1 VGYIEENLMKDE
13 TVIFKTKK
21 HWISYI
27 WWGLVS
33 CVLCGGPIGIVS
45 SAFCLIRG
53 EFTAGI
59 LFLLWA
65 IVSSLPL
72 LFCYISI
79 KTSEFGV
86 TNQRVII
93 KTGVFRT
100 DTYEILIAKIESIQ
114 VSQGII
120 GKWLNYGNLV
130 IRGTGGTPSLYRE
143 IINPFEFRASTQ
155 KTNQNDSKT
164 QYTSVVKC
172 PHCAEDIKK
181 EAKIC
186 KHCGR
191 DI

>member
-1 VGYIEENLMKDE
+1 MGYIEENLMKDE

-27 WWGLVS
+27 WWGLV
-33 CVLCGGPIGIVS
+33 CCLICGGPIALVPAVI
-45 SAFCLIRG
+45 FLING
-53 EFTAGI
+53 EFTTAVM
-59 LFLLWA
+59 LFLWS

-100 DTYEILIAKIESIQ
+100 DTYEILIEKIESIQ

-120 GKWLNYGNLV
+120 GKWLNYGNLA

-155 KTNQNDSKT
+155 KTNQKENNAQSA
-164 QYTSVVKC
+164 SVIKC
-172 PHCAEDIKK
+172 PHCAENIKK
-181 EAKIC
+181 EARIC